1 VLEER
6 DPNAD
11 GSESESGSDEDMEGG
26 RDEKERDVLG
36 KLMGRGMN
44 EREKVV
50 VQEVQDGGGS

>member
-26 RDEKERDVLG
+26 LDEKERDVLG

-50 VQEVQDGGGS
+50 VQEVQDGRGS

>member
-11 GSESESGSDEDMEGG
+11 GSGSESGSDEDMEGG

-50 VQEVQDGGGS
+50 VQEVQDGRGS